1 MRRSLSIIS
10 FVALLLIPSILFA
23 QSQATTGV
31 IEGTVVDAS
40 GASLPGVTVTVKNTA
55 TNFEQIAVTDKQGRF
70 RTVLLP
76 LGPYQV
82 SATLEGFGTVVQKG
96 LDLGVGQTL
105 PVTVTMKPAAMS
117 EQIVVTAAAPLIDTA
132 RTEGETRFN
141 Q

>member
-1 MRRSLSIIS
+1 MRRTFALI
-10 FVALLLIPSILFA
+10 FLALLIASSLLA

-31 IEGTVVDAS
+31 IEGTIVDAS

-132 RTEGETRFN
+132 R
-141 Q
+141 